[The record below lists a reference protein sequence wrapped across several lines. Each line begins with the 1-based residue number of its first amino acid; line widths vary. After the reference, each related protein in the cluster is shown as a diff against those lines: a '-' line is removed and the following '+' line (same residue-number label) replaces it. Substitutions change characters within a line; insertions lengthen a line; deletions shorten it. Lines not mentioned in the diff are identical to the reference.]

1 MSIDFAVR
9 EHQLPS
15 YNDGKVFWVVDEWKG
30 PRVVF
35 TDRVEMKQYVRNSIL
50 HPAVPKV
57 VKVKNKLK

>member
-35 TDRVEMKQYVRNSIL
+35 TDRVEMKKYVRNSIL

-57 VKVKNKLK
+57 VKVKNN